1 MKKIIYIL
9 FCLFVL
15 CGCREKAKI
24 VIINELPNAIMKDVK
39 WGSFSLSGS
48 LYPGVSSAIYTL
60 EESDGVSFPKESIV
74 SFYLELNNK
83 SVYLETRQTYRLDKD
98 EFLRIVIDESTPV
111 YNPLGAKPRQ

>member
-39 WGSFSLSGS
+39 RGSFSLSGS

-74 SFYLELNNK
+74 SFYLD
-83 SVYLETRQTYRLDKD
+83 LETRQTYRLDKD

>member
-111 YNPLGAKPRQ
+111 YNPLGVKPRQ